1 MKRIALA
8 LIAFL
13 PFSGAGARANQLHAQ
28 PLATVAHRLG
38 FVYAYLGP
46 DDVVSLVGHGISVI
60 VRPGVPYFT
69 VNDRVVP
76 VEGDAPRYQGGD
88 LFISPEF
95 SQQLTAIER
104 AAAKTQPPRRAEA
117 MAENPAHINVAAAGG
132 APQNVTA
139 LTLSSVNGSDDVSVS
154 GEATPGS
161 LVAIVLKATADPVLP
176 TIFLNR
182 SFAVTG
188 PEGRFF
194 IAIPTAPDYFSGSI
208 FIAEAS
214 GIDDA
219 KPMTATYVPP
229 GK

>member
-1 MKRIALA
+1 MKIAALAIIALSPFIGASA
-8 LIAFL
+8 L
-13 PFSGAGARANQLHAQ
+13 ANQTQ
-28 PLATVAHRLG
+28 GEPLATVAHRLG

-46 DDVVSLVGHGISVI
+46 DDVVSLVGHGISVV
-60 VRPGVPYFT
+60 VRPGVPFFT

-76 VEGDAPRYQGGD
+76 VEGDAPVYASGD
-88 LFISPEF
+88 LVVSSKF
-95 SQQLTAIER
+95 SKQLAAIER
-104 AAAKTQPPRRAEA
+104 AAASRELPSRAEA
-117 MAENPAHINVAAAGG
+117 MAENPAHINVAATAGH
-132 APQNVTA
+132 PQNVTA
-139 LTLSSVNGSDDVSVS
+139 LMLDSVKGSDDVAIS

-182 SFAVTG
+182 SFTVAG
-188 PEGRFF
+188 PSGQFSIK
-194 IAIPTAPDYFSGSI
+194 IATAPEYFTGSI

-219 KPMTATYVPP
+219 KPMTASYAPP